1 MRVIQIFWD
10 STIIFGSS
18 QAIPSYLKDRIPKG
32 NKHSEVIEGDGEV
45 FLLELV
51 AYSRELKS
59 SLKNKNQD
67 LHFRE
72 RERGELKLWISN
84 GAFDFLSNQQP

>member
-1 MRVIQIFWD
+1 MKVIQTFWD
-10 STIIFGSS
+10 STIIIGSS
-18 QAIPSYLKDRIPKG
+18 QAIPSCLKDRIPKG
-32 NKHSEVIEGDGEV
+32 NKHTEVIEGDGEV